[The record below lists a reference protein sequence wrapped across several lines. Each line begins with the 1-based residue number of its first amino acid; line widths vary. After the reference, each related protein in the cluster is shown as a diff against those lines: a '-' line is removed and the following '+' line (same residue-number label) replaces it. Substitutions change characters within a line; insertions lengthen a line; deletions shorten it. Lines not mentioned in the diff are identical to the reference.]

1 MAGDGGEIT
10 RDRSLDV
17 AVTGLAGRF
26 PASPDIRSWWA
37 ALTDGR
43 VLTTRYERDELLD
56 AGVPERLVDDPD
68 YVPVG
73 GRLAD
78 ADRFDNT
85 LFRVSPREAELMDP
99 QHRLMLECVWAA
111 MEDAATPP
119 LDGAPTT
126 AVFASMTG
134 SGYMRSMVAA
144 GPLDPATLDDVVHG
158 TEPDFVA
165 SRIAYKLGLTG
176 PALAV
181 QTACSSSLV
190 AVHLAVQA
198 LLNGDCDQAAVV
210 AAGIGYPQAGYLF
223 LPGGIHSASGA
234 CRPFDESAD
243 GVVGGAG
250 VACVILRRLADAL
263 EDGPEP
269 YGVILG
275 TAINN
280 DGASKVGYYAPSVAG
295 QEAVIAAA
303 LEAAD
308 VDARTLGYLETHGT
322 GTRIGDPI
330 EWSAASAALTRL
342 GAPPGQVAV
351 GALKANIGHTDA
363 AAGLSGLIKALLVVK
378 EGVVPPVA
386 GFTRLNPL
394 LEAEDSPLYV
404 PTETAPWTGPVPRR
418 AGVSSFGVG
427 GTNVHAIVEQAPAP
441 AGAPPARGGRPRLV
455 LLSAADDRTL
465 SRLAARLAEHLA
477 DGQPDVADVSFTLA
491 AGRAELSERLAVA
504 EGDSAAVADRLK
516 SGNGVTRGSRP
527 AARTPP
533 SVFLFPGQGSQYPGM
548 AVPYA
553 DALPAFQDGLDRCLD
568 AFEPALAARLRRALH
583 DPDFPAAELD
593 QTALAQPALF
603 AVGHAAATALSALGI
618 APAALI
624 GHSLGEITAAC
635 HGGAFNLA
643 DAARFVRARGAA
655 MQACRPGTMLA
666 LGCDEGQTRELVAA
680 AGVEVELAAVNGPEA
695 CVVAGTK
702 DAVAAFQS
710 GLGGRIFSRRLRT
723 SHAFHSA
730 LVEPAM
736 GQLVEELNGI
746 SLRPLELPLAAN
758 VTGRIV
764 PAGTRIEPRMFAEQA
779 RSTVRF
785 GDAMA
790 AIADRF
796 PDAVVVDLGPGRALS
811 ATAEVFGLT
820 TVPLCPVRR
829 ERAGEEVLA
838 ALGELWTLGLPVAVT
853 ELCGRGRRIHLP
865 TYPFEGPRWIAP
877 EARRP
882 ARRDEPASAERHQPS
897 QPEPPAETDA
907 AADRVPALAVPAVV
921 GAAWAEVLGHDDL
934 SDDSDFFQLGGDSLL
949 VTRLARAVNRELGIR
964 VPIRQLLVERT
975 LGRQTAIVADLV
987 QAAAAAES
995 G

>member
-1 MAGDGGEIT
+1 MARDRGELT

-26 PASPDIRSWWA
+26 PGSPDIRSWWA
-37 ALTDGR
+37 ALTAGR
-43 VLTTRYERDELLD
+43 VLTTRYERDELLE
-56 AGVPERLVDDPD
+56 AGVPERLIDDPD

-126 AVFASMTG
+126 AVFASITG

-210 AAGIGYPQAGYLF
+210 AAGIGYPQAGYLY
-223 LPGGIHSASGA
+223 LPGGILSASGA

-308 VDARTLGYLETHGT
+308 VDAPTIGYLETHGT
-322 GTRIGDPI
+322 GTKIGDPI
-330 EWSAASAALTRL
+330 EWSAASAELKRL
-342 GAPPGQVAV
+342 GAAPGQIAV

-394 LEAEDSPLYV
+394 LEAEGSPLYV
-404 PTETAPWTGPVPRR
+404 PTEAASWTGPMPRR

-427 GTNVHAIVEQAPAP
+427 GTNAHAIVEQAPKLAL
-441 AGAPPARGGRPRLV
+441 APPTPDGRPRLV
-455 LLSAADDRTL
+455 LLSAADGPTL
-465 SRLAARLAEHLA
+465 SRIAARLAEHLV
-477 DGQPDVADVSFTLA
+477 DRRPDVADVSLTLA

-504 EGDSAAVADRLK
+504 GGDSAAVADRLT
-516 SGNGVTRGSRP
+516 NGHGVAVGSRP
-527 AARTPP
+527 AAGTPP

-548 AVPYA
+548 AAPYGTV
-553 DALPAFQDGLDRCLD
+553 LPTFQDGLDRCLD
-568 AFEPALAARLRRALH
+568 AFEPALASRLRRALL
-583 DPDFPAAELD
+583 DPDFPAEELD
-593 QTALAQPALF
+593 QTFLAQPALF
-603 AVGHAAATALSALGI
+603 AVGHAAATALSALGV
-618 APAALI
+618 APAAVI

-635 HGGAFNLA
+635 YGRAFDLA
-643 DAARFVRARGAA
+643 DAARFVTVRGAA
-655 MQACRPGTMLA
+655 MQACRPGAMLA
-666 LGCDEGQTRELVAA
+666 LGCDEEQARELAAA
-680 AGVEVELAAVNGPEA
+680 AGAEVEMAAVNAPEA
-695 CVVAGTK
+695 CVVAGTSEAA
-702 DAVAAFQS
+702 DAFQS
-710 GLGGRIFSRRLRT
+710 WLGGRIFSRRLRT

-730 LVEPAM
+730 LVEPAVE
-736 GQLVEELNGI
+736 QLVEELDAI
-746 SLRPLELPLAAN
+746 SLRPLELPIAVN
-758 VTGRIV
+758 VTGQIV
-764 PAGTRIEPRMFAEQA
+764 PAGTQIEPRMFAEQA
-779 RSTVRF
+779 RSTARF

-811 ATAEVFGLT
+811 ATAEDLGLT
-820 TVPLCPVRR
+820 AVPLCPVRR
-829 ERAGEEVLA
+829 ADGDEDMLA
-838 ALGELWTLGLPVAVT
+838 ALGGLWTLGLPVAVA
-853 ELCGRGRRIHLP
+853 ELCGSGRRIHLP
-865 TYPFEGPRWIAP
+865 TYAFEGPRWIAP
-877 EARRP
+877 EARP
-882 ARRDEPASAERHQPS
+882 SHPRRDEPPAE
-897 QPEPPAETDA
+897 PEEPAPPAESDA
-907 AADRVPALAVPAVV
+907 AADGVAVVDVPTVV

-934 SDDSDFFQLGGDSLL
+934 SDDSDFFHLGGDSLL
-949 VTRLARAVNRELGIR
+949 ITRLARAVNRELGIR

-975 LGRQTAIVADLV
+975 LGRQTAIVTELV
-987 QAAAAAES
+987 RTAGTES